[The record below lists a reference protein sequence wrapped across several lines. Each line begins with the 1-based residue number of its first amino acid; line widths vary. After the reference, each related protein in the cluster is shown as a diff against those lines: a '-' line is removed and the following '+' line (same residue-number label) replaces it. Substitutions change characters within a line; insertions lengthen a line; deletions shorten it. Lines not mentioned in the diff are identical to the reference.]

1 MLNQEIFDL
10 LQVRLKTAVNADEA
24 LINLFEQNG
33 KIIHVH
39 KKQLLVI
46 SGTMDDNSYF
56 IAKGAFLMSVVTD
69 KGIAKTTSFYLDH
82 YNDFISCSDTVYLHT
97 PTIYQVMAVED
108 SVVIRFSRKFINHLL
123 ESDHKF
129 LTYFLNER
137 QILSAIVNK
146 IRDARLALS
155 SVEFL
160 DFLYDQYPMIF
171 QRFPSQNIA
180 EFMGITPVWLSNL
193 KRRRQLS

>member
-1 MLNQEIFDL
+1 MQNQEIFDL
-10 LQVRLKTAVNADEA
+10 LKVRLQTAVDADEA

-33 KIIHVH
+33 KIIHVR

-46 SGTMDDNSYF
+46 PGTMDDNAYF
-56 IAKGAFLMSVVTD
+56 IAKGAFLMSVVTEE
-69 KGIAKTTSFYLDH
+69 GISKTTSFYLDH

-97 PTIYQVMAVED
+97 PTIYQVRAIED
-108 SVVIRFSRKFINHLL
+108 SVVIRFSRKFLNHLL
-123 ESDHKF
+123 AADHRF
-129 LTYFLNER
+129 LAYFLNER
-137 QILSAIVNK
+137 QMLSAIVSK

-155 SVEFL
+155 SAEFL